1 MSGLRLGR
9 RRKRAAP
16 SGSSTPRRPGPRG
29 WVGPGGGQ
37 SVLVEPA
44 PEWRGTTVQVCGLY
58 PFGVGAGTPVIGVPL
73 GRHLLSGATVCG
85 DPISWFQ
92 RARLIRN
99 PSMFLLGLPGL
110 GKSKLITRILTG
122 LAAYGTIPLVLG
134 DIRPDYVDL
143 ITELG
148 GDVILLGP
156 GRGSLNVLD
165 DSEAKDAARRLW
177 EAAHAPATE
186 HDSPDPQR
194 REMLLKLRGEL
205 LAASKSRRA
214 TMVEALITIQ
224 RSGPLLEREDTII
237 SEALDL
243 LDQQAIDRTKDGG
256 HDGGDETPPVLADL
270 LEVIRS
276 APEQLREA
284 AIDRGDLNRYHDLTE
299 GLEAS
304 LRGLIQGSK
313 LGYGTF
319 ARPTTRAMRRDR
331 PVAFDVSGIQDDQAQ
346 LRAAALMASWSAG
359 FGTVNVAQALA
370 AAGLEPQRHYIIAMD
385 EIHQALR
392 SGPGMV
398 ERYDRITRLNRAY
411 GVGQIMCTHTMK
423 DLDALPTEEDRSK
436 ARGLV
441 ERSGMVVLGGLPTAE
456 IPLISRVVRISGAEQ
471 SLLAKWQEPA
481 SWDPETGQE
490 ATPPGLGNFLIKV
503 GSRPGIPFHVQLTAT
518 ELEDRTGDTNRLW
531 RTQSRIGTVTDP
543 VLTVEVDDP
552 HPGADGALR

>member
-1 MSGLRLGR
+1 VSGPRLRG
-9 RRKRAAP
+9 RRKRAA
-16 SGSSTPRRPGPRG
+16 SAAPRRPGPRG
-29 WVGPGGGQ
+29 WVGRGAGQ
-37 SVLVEPA
+37 SVLVEAA

-58 PFGVGAGTPVIGVPL
+58 PYGVGAGTPVIGVPL

-148 GDVILLGP
+148 GDVIPLGP

-177 EAAHAPATE
+177 EAAHSPAND
-186 HDSPDPQR
+186 HDLQR
-194 REMLLKLRGEL
+194 RETLLKLRGEL

-214 TMVEALITIQ
+214 TIVEALITIQ

-243 LDQQAIDRTKDGG
+243 LDQRD
-256 HDGGDETPPVLADL
+256 DETPPVLADL
-270 LEVIRS
+270 LELIRS

-284 AIDRGDLNRYHDLTE
+284 AIDRGDLDRYHDLTE

-304 LRGLIQGSK
+304 LRGLIQGTK

-319 ARPTTRAMRRDR
+319 ARPTTKAMRRDR
-331 PVAFDVSGIQDDQAQ
+331 PVAFDISAIQDDQAQ

-411 GVGQIMCTHTMK
+411 GVGQIMCTHTMR
-423 DLDALPTEEDRSK
+423 DLEALPTEEDRSK

-456 IPLISRVVRISGAEQ
+456 IPLISQVVRISRAEQ
-471 SLLAKWQEPA
+471 DLLAKWQEPA

-490 ATPPGLGNFLIKV
+490 ASPPGLGNFLIKV
-503 GSRPGIPFHVQLTAT
+503 GSRPGIPFHVQLTAI
-518 ELEDRTGDTNRLW
+518 ELDDRIGDTNRLW
-531 RTQSRIGTVTDP
+531 RTQSRIGLVADLVDP
-543 VLTVEVDDP
+543 LVVDEP
-552 HPGADGALR
+552 RPGEDGPLP

>member
-1 MSGLRLGR
+1 VSGSRLRG
-9 RRKRAAP
+9 RRKRAA
-16 SGSSTPRRPGPRG
+16 SAAPRRPGPRG
-29 WVGPGGGQ
+29 WVGRGAGQ
-37 SVLVEPA
+37 SVLVEAA

-58 PFGVGAGTPVIGVPL
+58 PYGVGAGTPVIGVPL

-148 GDVILLGP
+148 GDVIPLGP

-177 EAAHAPATE
+177 EAAHSPASD
-186 HDSPDPQR
+186 HDLQR
-194 REMLLKLRGEL
+194 RETLLKLRGEL

-214 TMVEALITIQ
+214 TIVEALITIQ

-243 LDQQAIDRTKDGG
+243 LDQRD
-256 HDGGDETPPVLADL
+256 DETPPVLADL
-270 LEVIRS
+270 LELIRS

-284 AIDRGDLNRYHDLTE
+284 AIDRGDLDRYHDLTE

-304 LRGLIQGSK
+304 LRGLIQGTK

-319 ARPTTRAMRRDR
+319 ARPTTKAMRRDR
-331 PVAFDVSGIQDDQAQ
+331 PVAFDISAIQDDQAQ

-411 GVGQIMCTHTMK
+411 GVGQIMCTHTMR
-423 DLDALPTEEDRSK
+423 DLDALPTEEDRNK

-456 IPLISRVVRISGAEQ
+456 IPLISQVVRISRAEQ
-471 SLLAKWQEPA
+471 DLLAKWQEPA

-490 ATPPGLGNFLIKV
+490 ASPPGLGNFLIKV
-503 GSRPGIPFHVQLTAT
+503 GSRPGIPFHVQLTAI
-518 ELEDRTGDTNRLW
+518 ELDDRIGDTNRLW
-531 RTQSRIGTVTDP
+531 RTQSRIGLVADLVDP
-543 VLTVEVDDP
+543 LVVDEP
-552 HPGADGALR
+552 RPGEDGPLP

>member
-1 MSGLRLGR
+1 VSAPRLRG
-9 RRKRAAP
+9 RRKRVAPAA
-16 SGSSTPRRPGPRG
+16 PRRPGPRG
-29 WVGPGGGQ
+29 WVGRGAGQ
-37 SVLVEPA
+37 SVLVEAA

-58 PFGVGAGTPVIGVPL
+58 PYGVGAGTPVIGVPL

-148 GDVILLGP
+148 GDVIPLGP

-177 EAAHAPATE
+177 EAAHSPANN
-186 HDSPDPQR
+186 HDLQR
-194 REMLLKLRGEL
+194 RETLLKLRGEL

-214 TMVEALITIQ
+214 TIVEALITIQ

-243 LDQQAIDRTKDGG
+243 LDQRD
-256 HDGGDETPPVLADL
+256 DETPPVLADL
-270 LEVIRS
+270 LELIRS

-284 AIDRGDLNRYHDLTE
+284 AIDRGDLDRYHDLTE

-304 LRGLIQGSK
+304 LRGLIQGTK

-319 ARPTTRAMRRDR
+319 ARPTTKAMRRDR
-331 PVAFDVSGIQDDQAQ
+331 PVAFDISAIQDDQAQ

-411 GVGQIMCTHTMK
+411 GVGQIMCTHTMR
-423 DLDALPTEEDRSK
+423 DLDALPTEEDRNK

-456 IPLISRVVRISGAEQ
+456 IPLISQVVRISRAEQ
-471 SLLAKWQEPA
+471 DLLAKWQEPA

-490 ATPPGLGNFLIKV
+490 ASPPGLGNFLIKV
-503 GSRPGIPFHVQLTAT
+503 GSRPGIPFHVQLTAI
-518 ELEDRTGDTNRLW
+518 ELDDRIGDTNRLW
-531 RTQSRIGTVTDP
+531 RTQSRIGLVADLLDP
-543 VLTVEVDDP
+543 LVVDEP
-552 HPGADGALR
+552 WRPGEDGPLP